1 MGFAIFNSGGGADV
15 KTLREIIDRSAK
27 ELIIPAGVDTI
38 GRYAFADCR
47 ELESVRFLGDI
58 ISIAPNAFDGCNS
71 CRRYDFTACTMV
83 PQLLSYSAFQD
94 IINEASIY
102 VPAYLYEDWVAEP
115 AWNKYE
121 AYIVAVEVTEPE
133 EPCTEGLAYTYDE
146 YGKCYE
152 VGRGD
157 WEGAEELRI
166 PSTYDDG
173 VNGELPVKGLEYGA
187 FQNMTMIKRVYAD
200 SLTYSR
206 GSSFYGCSL
215 DYLSIKG
222 YEMTASFEFSSSGV
236 KEVIFGDITY
246 IDWGTF
252 GGCSPTCRFDFSECT
267 QIPSLGT
274 DALGELTAGAQIV
287 VPAALYGAWKV
298 AAGWESYAD
307 FIVSA
312 GA

>member
-38 GRYAFADCR
+38 GRYAFAGCR

-58 ISIAPNAFDGCNS
+58 ISIAPNALDGCNS

-133 EPCTEGLAYTYDE
+133 EPCTEGLAYTYD
-146 YGKCYE
+146 
-152 VGRGD
+152 
-157 WEGAEELRI
+157 
-166 PSTYDDG
+166 
-173 VNGELPVKGLEYGA
+173 
-187 FQNMTMIKRVYAD
+187 
-200 SLTYSR
+200 
-206 GSSFYGCSL
+206 
-215 DYLSIKG
+215 
-222 YEMTASFEFSSSGV
+222 
-236 KEVIFGDITY
+236 
-246 IDWGTF
+246 
-252 GGCSPTCRFDFSECT
+252 
-267 QIPSLGT
+267 
-274 DALGELTAGAQIV
+274 
-287 VPAALYGAWKV
+287 
-298 AAGWESYAD
+298 
-307 FIVSA
+307 
-312 GA
+312 